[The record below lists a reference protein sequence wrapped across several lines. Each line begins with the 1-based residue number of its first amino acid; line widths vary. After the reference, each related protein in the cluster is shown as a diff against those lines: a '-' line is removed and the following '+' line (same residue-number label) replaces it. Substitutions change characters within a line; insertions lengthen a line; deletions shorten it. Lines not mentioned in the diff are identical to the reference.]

1 MQRTSDCTK
10 ISSRTGNHGY
20 TSITQKVYPVLF
32 LSCVFFKSL
41 LRKGPGGKCPDKL
54 HSSGREC
61 LVCSVFCW
69 SWHPLFRKSGST
81 KTSKVVFLQ
90 FHSQKSY
97 LFTFYSS
104 CWCVWVTSKIVRQVW
119 SISVL
124 SVCFVC
130 LFVLGGVGTVWNFL
144 LRGISAEFMKCD
156 LFLVVTH
163 NLCINGTKFF

>member
-1 MQRTSDCTK
+1 MAIPALHR
-10 ISSRTGNHGY
+10 RY
-20 TSITQKVYPVLF
+20 T
-32 LSCVFFKSL
+32 LSCFSVVCFLNPFWGRGLEAKQ
-41 LRKGPGGKCPDKL
+41 CPDKL

-69 SWHPLFRKSGST
+69 SGHPLFRKSGST

-90 FHSQKSY
+90 FHSQKSCY

-156 LFLVVTH
+156 LFLVVMH
-163 NLCINGTKFF
+163 NLCINGIKFF